1 MPTETPE
8 PAPET
13 WAIVSQFG
21 HTTHAGRLSE
31 VEMFGEKFGRID
43 IPQPDGSFRTRLF
56 GGKSVF
62 DIEIVTEAA
71 AREEA
76 KRSYPVAVRPWGE
89 PKALPTAG
97 HAGYSRYDDD
107 HDDDGRYDDREEG

>member
-1 MPTETPE
+1 MLTRYQRPN
-8 PAPET
+8 ALLSDQDLL
-13 WAIVSQFG
+13 VG
-21 HTTHAGRLSE
+21 DLLRLLLSE
-31 VEMFGEKFGRID
+31 PWRVGIEARHLLFGRID

-76 KRSYPVAVRPWGE
+76 KRSYPVAVRPLVRL
-89 PKALPTAG
+89 AC
-97 HAGYSRYDDD
+97 
-107 HDDDGRYDDREEG
+107 